1 MKQSLDLRLG
11 QHLTITP
18 QLQQAIRLLQ
28 LSTLELQQEIQ
39 EALESNPL
47 LESEDPYEEL
57 ASDPATQTEAPTEA
71 ADAPETMDPED
82 GDDTVVDT
90 LEWED
95 LPGNNNNNSNSDNDE
110 LPDIESRNSLP
121 VSLRDHLLWQL
132 QMSSMSPDDLLI
144 ASALIDSINDE
155 GYLCCTLGDM
165 CTLLASQ
172 LGPELGEPEIEA
184 VLHQIQNFDPLGV
197 GARSLGECLRLQLRA
212 LPTSTTA
219 MDAALALAHDEYLEL
234 LGKRDYAQL
243 RRLLKLKPESLQAAI
258 DLIHTLNPR
267 PGSQMSQS
275 HADYVVPE
283 VIVKKHRGIWRAEL
297 NISALPRL
305 RINAQYKALVQR
317 GDSSAQNRFLQDHL
331 QGARWFLKSLQSRNE
346 TLIKVAKTIVDR
358 QRAFFDH
365 GPEAMKPLV
374 LHDVAETVG
383 MHESTISRVTTNKY
397 MWTPRG
403 IFELKYF
410 FSSHVSTS
418 DGGACSATA
427 IRSLIKKLIEQEVPS
442 KPVSDSQLAE
452 ILEGQGINVARR
464 TIAKYR
470 ESLNIPPSH
479 QRKSLF

>member
-47 LESEDPYEEL
+47 LEADEGNYEDGAEAPGEPPADASPEPEAASSEDSGPDPLDGLEFAEFS
-57 ASDPATQTEAPTEA
+57 ASSG
-71 ADAPETMDPED
+71 
-82 GDDTVVDT
+82 GDD
-90 LEWED
+90 ED
-95 LPGNNNNNSNSDNDE
+95 LPDFE
-110 LPDIESRNSLP
+110 TRNSLP
-121 VSLRDHLLWQL
+121 VTLKDHLQWQL
-132 QMSSMSPDDLLI
+132 RMSSLSPSDCSI
-144 ASALIDSINDE
+144 AEALIDSVNDD
-155 GYLCCTLGDM
+155 GYLVCDLNEIREM
-165 CTLLASQ
+165 MAR
-172 LGPELGEPEIEA
+172 ELGTEVDYAEVEA
-184 VLHQIQNFDPLGV
+184 VLHQIQNFEPAGV
-197 GARSLGECLRLQLRA
+197 AARSLAECLRLQLRGLPPTTPGHAVA
-212 LPTSTTA
+212 LL
-219 MDAALALAHDEYLEL
+219 LADTQPLEWLA
-234 LGKRDYAQL
+234 KRDYQQL
-243 RRLLKLKPESLQAAI
+243 RRHLKLKADALQEGLA
-258 DLIHTLNPR
+258 LIQTLNPK
-267 PGSQMSQS
+267 PGASLSGA

-283 VIVKKHRGIWRAEL
+283 ILVKKVRGVWRADL
-297 NISALPRL
+297 NPGALPKV
-305 RINAQYKALVQR
+305 RINAHYRSLVQR
-317 GDSSAQNRFLQDHL
+317 GDQSPQNRFLQDHL
-331 QGARWFLKSLQSRNE
+331 QNARWFLKSVKSRNE
-346 TLIKVAKTIVDR
+346 TLLKVARTIVDT

-410 FSSHVSTS
+410 FSSHVSTA

-427 IRSLIKKLIEQEVPS
+427 IRSLIKKLIEQES
-442 KPVSDSQLAE
+442 SAKPVSDSQIAE
-452 ILEGQGINVARR
+452 ALEQQGINVARR

-479 QRKSLF
+479 QRKALL

>member
-47 LESEDPYEEL
+47 LESEDSYG
-57 ASDPATQTEAPTEA
+57 DPVPEAEIPAETST
-71 ADAPETMDPED
+71 DTPETTETPEPED
-82 GDDTVVDT
+82 GDSLDMQ
-90 LEWED
+90 EWEEFRSTS
-95 LPGNNNNNSNSDNDE
+95 SNPDNDD

-121 VSLRDHLLWQL
+121 VTLKDHLFWQL
-132 QMSSMSPDDLLI
+132 QMSSMSPADQLI
-144 ASALIDSINDE
+144 ASALIDSINEE
-155 GYLCCTLGDM
+155 GYLGCTLGDI
-165 CTLLASQ
+165 CLLLATQ
-172 LGPELGEPEIEA
+172 LGPDLDEPEVEA

-197 GARSLGECLRLQLRA
+197 GARTLGECLRLQLRA
-212 LPTSTTA
+212 LPEATA
-219 MDAALALAHDEYLEL
+219 GRDAALALAHDDYLGL
-234 LGKRDYAQL
+234 LGKRDYVQL
-243 RRLLKLKPESLQAAI
+243 RRVLKLKPEALQAAI
-258 DLIHTLNPR
+258 DLIQTLNPR
-267 PGSQMSQS
+267 PGSQMSES

-283 VIVKKHRGIWRAEL
+283 VIVKKYRGVWRAEL

-317 GDSSAQNRFLQDHL
+317 GDSSPQNRFLQDHL

-358 QRAFFDH
+358 QRGFFDH

-374 LHDVAETVG
+374 LHDVAEIVG

-410 FSSHVSTS
+410 FSSHVSTA

-427 IRSLIKKLIEQEVPS
+427 IRSLIRKLIEQEVPS